1 MIDEMMYVLM
11 LYIIMNVTY
20 NDHLTVVDIPGFKRQ
35 LNEDLVG
42 LIIHHGKINIMKI
55 EVK

>member
-1 MIDEMMYVLM
+1 MNDEMMNVLM

-35 LNEDLVG
+35 LNEEFVG
-42 LIIHHGKINIMKI
+42 LTIHHGKINIMKI

>member
-1 MIDEMMYVLM
+1 MNDEMMNVLM

-42 LIIHHGKINIMKI
+42 LIIHHGKINIMNI